1 MNIIVAVDKKW
12 GIGNKGKLLVSIPR
26 DKKLFREETTGKV
39 IIMGHNTLLSLP
51 GAQPLAGRKNIV
63 LSRDKSLSIKGAT
76 VLNSVDACIDYLRK
90 NNIKDSDVFVI
101 GGESVYNDFLPYCDV
116 AHITYIDYE
125 YEADRHFLNLDISNE
140 WSLVLETEEETYFD
154 IPYTFRLY
162 KRKEIGFS
170 YIRV

>member
-51 GAQPLAGRKNIV
+51 GAQPLAGRENIV
-63 LSRDKSLSIKGAT
+63 LSRDKSLSIKCAT
-76 VLNSVDACIDYLRK
+76 VLNSVDACIDYLKK

-162 KRKEIGFS
+162 KRK
-170 YIRV
+170 

>member
-51 GAQPLAGRKNIV
+51 GAQPLAGRENIV

-76 VLNSVDACIDYLRK
+76 VLNSVDACMDYLK
-90 NNIKDSDVFVI
+90 KGDIKDSDVFVI

-162 KRKEIGFS
+162 KRK
-170 YIRV
+170 

>member
-76 VLNSVDACIDYLRK
+76 VLNSVDACIDYLKK

-162 KRKEIGFS
+162 KRK
-170 YIRV
+170 

>member
-51 GAQPLAGRKNIV
+51 GSQPLAGRKNIV
-63 LSRDKSLSIKGAT
+63 LSRDKSLSIKVAT

-101 GGESVYNDFLPYCDV
+101 GGESVYNDFLPYCDI

-162 KRKEIGFS
+162 KRK
-170 YIRV
+170 

>member
-51 GAQPLAGRKNIV
+51 GSQPLAGRKNIV

-90 NNIKDSDVFVI
+90 NNIKDNDVFVI

-125 YEADRHFLNLDISNE
+125 YEPDRHFLNLDISNE

-162 KRKEIGFS
+162 KRK
-170 YIRV
+170 

>member
-51 GAQPLAGRKNIV
+51 GSQPLAGRKNIV

-101 GGESVYNDFLPYCDV
+101 GGESVYNDFLPYCDI

-140 WSLVLETEEETYFD
+140 WSLVLETEEEKYFD

-162 KRKEIGFS
+162 KRK
-170 YIRV
+170 

>member
-51 GAQPLAGRKNIV
+51 GAQPLAGRENIV

-76 VLNSVDACIDYLRK
+76 VLNSVDACMDYLKK

-116 AHITYIDYE
+116 AHVTYIDYE

-162 KRKEIGFS
+162 KRK
-170 YIRV
+170 

>member
-39 IIMGHNTLLSLP
+39 IIMGHSTLLSLP
-51 GAQPLAGRKNIV
+51 GEQPLVGRENIV

-76 VLNSVDACIDYLRK
+76 VLNSVDACMDYLKK

-125 YEADRHFLNLDISNE
+125 YEADRHFLNLDMSNE

-162 KRKEIGFS
+162 KRK
-170 YIRV
+170 

>member
-51 GAQPLAGRKNIV
+51 GSQPLAGRENIV

-76 VLNSVDACIDYLRK
+76 VLNSVDACMDYLKK

-101 GGESVYNDFLPYCDV
+101 GGESVYNDFLPYCDI

-162 KRKEIGFS
+162 KRK
-170 YIRV
+170 

>member
-1 MNIIVAVDKKW
+1 MNIIVSVDKKW

-51 GAQPLAGRKNIV
+51 GSQPLAGRENIV

-101 GGESVYNDFLPYCDV
+101 GGESVYNDFLPYCDI

-154 IPYTFRLY
+154 IPYTLRLY
-162 KRKEIGFS
+162 KRK
-170 YIRV
+170 

>member
-51 GAQPLAGRKNIV
+51 GSQPLAGRKNIV

-76 VLNSVDACIDYLRK
+76 VLNSVDACIDHLRK

-101 GGESVYNDFLPYCDV
+101 GGESVYNYFLPYCDV

-162 KRKEIGFS
+162 KRK
-170 YIRV
+170 

>member
-76 VLNSVDACIDYLRK
+76 VLNSVDACIYYLRK

-162 KRKEIGFS
+162 KRK
-170 YIRV
+170 

>member
-1 MNIIVAVDKKW
+1 MNIIVLVDKKW

-51 GAQPLAGRKNIV
+51 GAQPLAGRENIV
-63 LSRDKSLSIKGAT
+63 LSRDSSLSIKGAT
-76 VLNSVDACIDYLRK
+76 VLNSVDACIDYLNK

-101 GGESVYNDFLPYCDV
+101 GGESVYNDFLPYCDI

-162 KRKEIGFS
+162 KRK
-170 YIRV
+170 

>member
-1 MNIIVAVDKKW
+1 MNIIVSVDKKW

-51 GAQPLAGRKNIV
+51 GSQPLAGRKNIV

-76 VLNSVDACIDYLRK
+76 VLNSADACMDYLKK

-162 KRKEIGFS
+162 KRK
-170 YIRV
+170 

>member
-154 IPYTFRLY
+154 IPYTFRMY
-162 KRKEIGFS
+162 KR
-170 YIRV
+170 V

>member
-51 GAQPLAGRKNIV
+51 GSQPLAGRKNIV

-101 GGESVYNDFLPYCDV
+101 GGESVYNDFLPYCDI

-125 YEADRHFLNLDISNE
+125 YEADRHFLNLDMSDE
-140 WSLVLETEEETYFD
+140 WGLVLETEEETYFD

-162 KRKEIGFS
+162 KRK
-170 YIRV
+170 

>member
-76 VLNSVDACIDYLRK
+76 VLNSVDACIYYLRK

-125 YEADRHFLNLDISNE
+125 YEPDRHFLNLDISNE

-162 KRKEIGFS
+162 KRK
-170 YIRV
+170 

>member
-1 MNIIVAVDKKW
+1 MNIIVSVDKKW

-51 GAQPLAGRKNIV
+51 GSQPLAGRENIV

-162 KRKEIGFS
+162 KRK
-170 YIRV
+170 

>member
-76 VLNSVDACIDYLRK
+76 VLKSVDACIDYLRK

-162 KRKEIGFS
+162 KRK
-170 YIRV
+170 

>member
-1 MNIIVAVDKKW
+1 MNIIVSVDKKW

-51 GAQPLAGRKNIV
+51 GSQPLAGRKNIV

-76 VLNSVDACIDYLRK
+76 VLNSVDACIDYLKK

-162 KRKEIGFS
+162 KRK
-170 YIRV
+170 

>member
-51 GAQPLAGRKNIV
+51 GSQPLAGRKNIV
-63 LSRDKSLSIKGAT
+63 LSRDSSLSIKGAT
-76 VLNSVDACIDYLRK
+76 VLNSVDACIDYLKK

-101 GGESVYNDFLPYCDV
+101 GGESVYNDFLPYCDI

-162 KRKEIGFS
+162 KRK
-170 YIRV
+170 

>member
-51 GAQPLAGRKNIV
+51 GSQPLAGRKNIV

-76 VLNSVDACIDYLRK
+76 VLNSVDACMDYLKK

-101 GGESVYNDFLPYCDV
+101 GGESVYNDFLPYCDI

-162 KRKEIGFS
+162 KRK
-170 YIRV
+170 

>member
-39 IIMGHNTLLSLP
+39 VRMGHNTLLSLP

-101 GGESVYNDFLPYCDV
+101 GGESVYNDFLPYCDI

-162 KRKEIGFS
+162 KRK
-170 YIRV
+170 

>member
-51 GAQPLAGRKNIV
+51 GAQPLAGRENIV
-63 LSRDKSLSIKGAT
+63 LSRDSSLSIKGAT
-76 VLNSVDACIDYLRK
+76 VLNSVDACMDYLKK

-162 KRKEIGFS
+162 KRK
-170 YIRV
+170 

>member
-51 GAQPLAGRKNIV
+51 GAQPLAGRENIV

-76 VLNSVDACIDYLRK
+76 VLNSVDACIDYLGK

-162 KRKEIGFS
+162 KRK
-170 YIRV
+170 

>member
-1 MNIIVAVDKKW
+1 MNIIVSVDKKW

-51 GAQPLAGRKNIV
+51 GAQPLAGRENIV

-76 VLNSVDACIDYLRK
+76 VLNSVDACMDYLKK

-162 KRKEIGFS
+162 KRK
-170 YIRV
+170 

>member
-1 MNIIVAVDKKW
+1 MNIIVSVDKKW

-51 GAQPLAGRKNIV
+51 GSQPLAGRKNIV

-90 NNIKDSDVFVI
+90 NNIKDNDVFVI

-125 YEADRHFLNLDISNE
+125 YEADRHFLKLDISNE

-162 KRKEIGFS
+162 KRK
-170 YIRV
+170 

>member
-51 GAQPLAGRKNIV
+51 GSQLLAGRENIV

-162 KRKEIGFS
+162 KRK
-170 YIRV
+170 

>member
-90 NNIKDSDVFVI
+90 NNIQDSDVFVI

-162 KRKEIGFS
+162 KRK
-170 YIRV
+170 

>member
-51 GAQPLAGRKNIV
+51 GAQPLAGRENIV

-76 VLNSVDACIDYLRK
+76 VLNSVDACIDYLKK

-101 GGESVYNDFLPYCDV
+101 GGESVYNDFLPYCDI

-162 KRKEIGFS
+162 KRK
-170 YIRV
+170 

>member
-1 MNIIVAVDKKW
+1 MNIIVSVDKKW

-51 GAQPLAGRKNIV
+51 GSQPLAGRKNIV

-90 NNIKDSDVFVI
+90 NNVKDNDVFVI

-162 KRKEIGFS
+162 KRK
-170 YIRV
+170 

>member
-51 GAQPLAGRKNIV
+51 GSQPLAGRKNIV

-101 GGESVYNDFLPYCDV
+101 GGESVYNDFLPYCDI

-162 KRKEIGFS
+162 KKK
-170 YIRV
+170 

>member
-26 DKKLFREETTGKV
+26 DKKLFREETAGKV

-51 GAQPLAGRKNIV
+51 GAQPLAGRENIV

-162 KRKEIGFS
+162 KRK
-170 YIRV
+170 

>member
-51 GAQPLAGRKNIV
+51 GAQPLAGRENIV

-76 VLNSVDACIDYLRK
+76 VLNSVDACMDYLKK

-140 WSLVLETEEETYFD
+140 WSLVLEAEEETYFD

-162 KRKEIGFS
+162 KRK
-170 YIRV
+170 

>member
-1 MNIIVAVDKKW
+1 MNIIVSVDKKW

-39 IIMGHNTLLSLP
+39 IIKGHNTLLSLP
-51 GAQPLAGRKNIV
+51 GSQPLAGRENIV

-76 VLNSVDACIDYLRK
+76 VLNSVDACIDYLKK

-162 KRKEIGFS
+162 KRK
-170 YIRV
+170 